1 MSPFERDL
9 QGGIYMI
16 TGIEHVAICA
26 RNTTTLKDWYIKTFD
41 FKQVFDNGKGTYF
54 LKAPNGAMIEFI
66 SLLKDTGFF
75 EEKDSGIRHLAL
87 AVDNFEEMV
96 DKLTVE
102 NVDVLS
108 APVVLATGVK
118 VFFFR
123 DPEGNIL
130 HLISRPEPL

>member
-1 MSPFERDL
+1 
-9 QGGIYMI
+9 MI

-26 RNTTTLKDWYIKTFD
+26 RDTTALKGWYIKIFN
-41 FKQVFDNGKGTYF
+41 FRQVYDNGKGIYF

-66 SLLKDTGFF
+66 SSLKDTGFS
-75 EEKDSGIRHLAL
+75 EEKDSGLRHLAL
-87 AVDNFEEMV
+87 SVDNFEEMV
-96 DKLTVE
+96 DKLMAE
-102 NVDVLS
+102 NVDVVS
-108 APVVLATGVK
+108 APVVSATGIK